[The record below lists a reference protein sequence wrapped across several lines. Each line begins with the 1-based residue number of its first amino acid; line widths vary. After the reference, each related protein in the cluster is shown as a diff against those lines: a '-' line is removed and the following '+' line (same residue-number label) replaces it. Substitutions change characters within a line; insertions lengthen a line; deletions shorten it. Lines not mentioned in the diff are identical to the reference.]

1 MYSDESMLLRA
12 AAADSTRR
20 NASNSYTRHFSP
32 LLREK
37 KRICWF
43 IFLNLQDVPRNLF
56 LNAYYSEYLSKI
68 LRVLTACHLPFKGM
82 MIKILE
88 CQGFFVCPIKPR
100 ALKVWPLAAQYFLEV
115 YSYFAD
121 FISFSNKTVSSR
133 LTNPIYFTK
142 RQISVLK

>member
-37 KRICWF
+37 KNCWF
-43 IFLNLQDVPRNLF
+43 IFLNLQDVPRKLF

-68 LRVLTACHLPFKGM
+68 LWVLTACHLPFKGM

-115 YSYFAD
+115 YFYFAD